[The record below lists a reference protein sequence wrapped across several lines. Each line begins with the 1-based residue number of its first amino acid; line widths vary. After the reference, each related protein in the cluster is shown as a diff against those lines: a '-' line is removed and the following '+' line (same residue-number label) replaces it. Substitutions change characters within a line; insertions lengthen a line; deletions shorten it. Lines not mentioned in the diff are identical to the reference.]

1 MEIDPKII
9 AQMGS
14 AVTSPPDDGI
24 CCPLRGSPK
33 QLAWA
38 KDLRKRTLSNVWPV
52 SVAAMLRKIADSSW
66 WIANEDIVNTLKFKP
81 PSEHQMYGNERQPEL
96 PTAAELETHTRKAQ
110 ASRRAA
116 QQLSVPPPDKTV
128 NAATGRITFKPG
140 PPTEQR
146 ISDAEKW
153 ANSVAQQPD
162 MAEAAILA
170 VLYKLY
176 KEPVIKAALK
186 RRAEEL
192 LAAATVPAEPG
203 DVVDSNLKDM
213 DAIRRMLT

>member
-1 MEIDPKII
+1 
-9 AQMGS
+9 
-14 AVTSPPDDGI
+14 
-24 CCPLRGSPK
+24 
-33 QLAWA
+33 
-38 KDLRKRTLSNVWPV
+38 
-52 SVAAMLRKIADSSW
+52 
-66 WIANEDIVNTLKFKP
+66 
-81 PSEHQMYGNERQPEL
+81 
-96 PTAAELETHTRKAQ
+96 
-110 ASRRAA
+110 
-116 QQLSVPPPDKTV
+116 
-128 NAATGRITFKPG
+128 
-140 PPTEQR
+140 
-146 ISDAEKW
+146 
-153 ANSVAQQPD
+153 